1 MSLQV
6 LFEDNHFI
14 AVNKPGGI
22 LVHADETGDQ
32 TLVDWVKY
40 YIKTRYNKPGAVFL
54 GVIHRID
61 RPVSGVVIFA
71 RTSKGLERMNKVFRE
86 RKIKKTYL
94 AITHERPKELTGRLE
109 NYLWKDRSKNKT
121 KVLERPSRRYPD
133 AKKAILEYELQGD
146 LNHHSLLKVNPITG
160 RSHQIRAQLAANG
173 TPIRGDLKYGS
184 KIKNQDG
191 TIDLHCYSLEFIHP
205 IKKEPV
211 IIKADPPAKSVW
223 DWFELD
229 TW

>member
-1 MSLQV
+1 MQV

-14 AVNKPGGI
+14 AVNKPGGL
-22 LVHADETGDQ
+22 LVQGDETGDK

-40 YIKTRYNKPGAVFL
+40 YIKERYDKPGDVYL

-71 RTSKGLERMNKVFRE
+71 RTSKGLERMNALFRDRKV
-86 RKIKKTYL
+86 KKTYL
-94 AITHERPKELTGRLE
+94 AITHERPKKFAGRLE
-109 NYLWKDRSKNKT
+109 NYLWKDRTKNKT
-121 KVLERPSRRYPD
+121 KVLERPSRRHPD
-133 AKKAILEYELQGD
+133 AKKSVLEYELHGD
-146 LNHHSLLKVNPITG
+146 LNHHSLLKINPITG
-160 RSHQIRAQLAANG
+160 RSHQIRAQLAAIG

-191 TIDLHCYSLEFIHP
+191 TIDLHSYRLEFEHP

-211 IIKADPPAKSVW
+211 VIEATPPDNSIW
-223 DWFELD
+223 DWFQVD
-229 TW
+229 GI